1 MSDLDQAIVNL
12 ERMSDELA
20 KASFTKDNF
29 NSEWGYALEA
39 MSLGLHKYAKELK
52 HKQNK
57 LGDFNYV

>member
-29 NSEWGYALEA
+29 NSEWGHALEI
-39 MSLGLHKYAKELK
+39 MSMGLNKYAKELK